1 MKIVT
6 EIAAIAPIKKLKK
19 VCAYARV
26 SKDKDAMLQSLSSQV
41 SHYNKF
47 ISSNPEW
54 QFAGVYADEG
64 ISGTKED
71 RPEFLRMVE
80 DAKAGKIDMIITK
93 SISRFGRNTET
104 VIKTVRMLKAIN
116 VDVYFESQ
124 KMHTL
129 SEEGEFML
137 TVLASYYQEEARSV
151 SENMKWRIK
160 KDFEQGIAWG
170 GNDNFGYKLNGRTL
184 EIIPEQAKIVKR
196 IFDMYINGLGV
207 MGIANALNEE
217 EIKST
222 MGGKW
227 IKSNVLRVITN
238 INYIGDRVLQTT
250 FRPDFLS
257 KKKKINKG
265 ELKQYYVEDDHEPI
279 IDKETFMKA
288 QLIKEERA
296 KRFKLDVS
304 KRNITYPFTQKIRC
318 SCCGSTYQH
327 KTTKYNQYWICSTFN
342 MKGKK
347 NCMES
352 KQIPEEKLYEAINSY
367 LGIDKFNEDLFNKK
381 IDYIVAKTNNVL
393 EVHLF
398 DGTTDEIKWTD
409 PTRKNSWTPEMKEKA
424 RIKSKE
430 IEKNRKRGAD
440 GKWVKSE

>member
-6 EIAAIAPIKKLKK
+6 EIGAIVPIKKLKK

-41 SHYNKF
+41 SHYNKL

-160 KDFEQGIAWG
+160 NDFEQGIAWG

-184 EIIPEQAKIVKR
+184 EIVPEQAQIVKR

-207 MGIANALNEE
+207 LAIAKALNEE
-217 EIKST
+217 GIKPT

-257 KKKKINKG
+257 KKKKRNNG

-288 QLIKEERA
+288 QLIKEQRA

-304 KRNITYPFTQKIRC
+304 KRKITYPFTQKIRC
-318 SCCGSTYQH
+318 SCCGSSYQH
-327 KTTKYNQYWICSTFN
+327 KTTKYNQYWICTTFN
-342 MKGKK
+342 MSGKK
-347 NCMES
+347 FCNDS

-367 LGIDKFNEDLFNKK
+367 LGIDEFNEDLFNKK
-381 IDYIVAKTNNVL
+381 IDYIIANPNNVL
-393 EVHLF
+393 EIHLF
-398 DGTTDEIKWTD
+398 DGTTDEIKWID
-409 PTRKNSWTPEMKEKA
+409 PTRKDSWTPEMKEKA
-424 RIKSKE
+424 RTRSKE
-430 IEKNRKRGAD
+430 IEKSRKRGVN